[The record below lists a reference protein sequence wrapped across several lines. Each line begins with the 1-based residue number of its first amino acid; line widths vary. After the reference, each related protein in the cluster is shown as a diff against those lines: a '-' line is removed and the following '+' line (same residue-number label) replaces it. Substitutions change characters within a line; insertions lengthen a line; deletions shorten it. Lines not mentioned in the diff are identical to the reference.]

1 MSATD
6 LDIEYVA
13 NLACLEL
20 TEAEKAEFGGQL
32 HQILGYVEKLK
43 EVDVA
48 DVEPMAHPIPMV
60 NVMRP
65 DERRP
70 SLPHEEAMGN
80 APQAVNGLF
89 QVPKIVE

>member
-1 MSATD
+1 MSSD
-6 LDIEYVA
+6 HLDIEYVA
-13 NLACLEL
+13 NLARLEL
-20 TEAEKAEFGGQL
+20 TEAEKTEFGGQL
-32 HQILGYVEKLK
+32 DQVLGYVEKLK
-43 EVDVA
+43 EI
-48 DVEPMAHPIPMV
+48 DVEGVDAMAHPFPLV

-70 SLPHEEAMGN
+70 SLPHEDAMAN

>member
-1 MSATD
+1 MSSHH
-6 LDIEYVA
+6 LDIDYVA
-13 NLACLEL
+13 NLARVEL
-20 TEAEKAEFGGQL
+20 SEAERAEFGPHLRG
-32 HQILGYVEKLK
+32 ILDYVEKLK
-43 EVDVA
+43 EIDVT
-48 DVEPMAHPIPMV
+48 DVEPMAHPFPLV

-70 SLPHEEAMGN
+70 SLTHDEAMSN

>member
-1 MSATD
+1 MSAD
-6 LDIEYVA
+6 HLDIDYVA
-13 NLACLEL
+13 NLARLEL
-20 TEAEKAEFGGQL
+20 TDSEKAEFGGQL
-32 HQILGYVEKLK
+32 DQVLDYVEKLK
-43 EVDVA
+43 EIDVTG
-48 DVEPMAHPIPMV
+48 VEPMAHPFPLV

-70 SLPHEEAMGN
+70 SLPHDEAMAN

>member
-1 MSATD
+1 MSSNH

-13 NLACLEL
+13 NLARLEL
-20 TEAEKAEFGGQL
+20 TEAEKAEFGGHL
-32 HQILGYVEKLK
+32 HSVLDYVEKLK

-48 DVEPMAHPIPMV
+48 DVEPMAHPFPMV

-70 SLPHEEAMGN
+70 SLSHDDAMAN

>member
-1 MSATD
+1 MLDTTD
-6 LDIEYVA
+6 DDHEDGDEESEEAAVA
-13 NLACLEL
+13 PD
-20 TEAEKAEFGGQL
+20 
-32 HQILGYVEKLK
+32 V
-43 EVDVA
+43 EVDEPNIT
-48 DVEPMAHPIPMV
+48 DVEPMAHPFPLV

-70 SLPHEEAMGN
+70 SLTHDEAMSN

>member
-1 MSATD
+1 MSSKH

-13 NLACLEL
+13 NLARLEL
-20 TEAEKAEFGGQL
+20 TEAEKTGFGGQL
-32 HQILGYVEKLK
+32 EQVLGYVEKLK
-43 EVDVA
+43 EVDVEG
-48 DVEPMAHPIPMV
+48 VEPMAHPIPLV

-70 SLPHEEAMGN
+70 SLPHDDAMAN
-80 APQAVNGLF
+80 APKAVNGLF